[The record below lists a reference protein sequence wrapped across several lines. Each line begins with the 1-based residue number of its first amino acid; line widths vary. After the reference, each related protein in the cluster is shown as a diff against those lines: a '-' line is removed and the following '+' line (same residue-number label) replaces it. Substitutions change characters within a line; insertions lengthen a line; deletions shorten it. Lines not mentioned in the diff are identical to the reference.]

1 MSYCDPTQQDSRQLR
16 SDQIAAW
23 IKANG
28 LPQVAAMGGAQTP
41 PDEDAA
47 TMIAWTMNAV
57 TDWRALDKFDP
68 NKVIEGYRMERVEPF
83 DCPIANA
90 MSIVDY
96 EGDIHEQTGA
106 FVYHFV
112 PVDGGSPV
120 HVLAVCVHFT
130 EAGDNIFT
138 LAAYPVHFLP
148 VWAAFARECN
158 RLAYLYEDRV
168 VVIGGRQDSFVP
180 TVTWDE
186 IVLPARLKSD
196 IMDDVASFFS
206 KGVEVYRR
214 LNLKPFRKLLFAG
227 VPGTGKTM
235 LCNALAKWA
244 LEQHYL
250 VVYVSSAKKGRGDQY
265 GSTFNKIQQ
274 ALDVAANSH
283 RPAIMILEE
292 LDAYLHDD
300 EKALILNVLDGSE
313 SIMNERGTLL
323 LTTTNYPEAIDE
335 RVMKR
340 PGRLDRVFIVPQTK
354 TELDAGAM
362 LQRYLGAMWHDSH
375 RALVPRL
382 VGSSGAFIREVAIH
396 ALTQVAYD
404 DLPTLPLS
412 MLMQSFETLKAQIEA
427 RDDFLK
433 ERGVLGFGAGVTPMM
448 TVPARTNGN
457 HD

>member
-1 MSYCDPTQQDSRQLR
+1 MTYCDPNMNEGRQLR

-23 IKANG
+23 IKANW
-28 LPQVAAMGGAQTP
+28 TP
-41 PDEDAA
+41 RFHDTAIM
-47 TMIAWTMNAV
+47 TAWTMTSV
-57 TDWRALDKFDP
+57 TDRRALDKLNAATVF
-68 NKVIEGYRMERVEPF
+68 EGYRLARIEPF
-83 DCPIANA
+83 DCPVANRID
-90 MSIVDY
+90 IVDY
-96 EGDIHEQTGA
+96 DGDIHEQTGA
-106 FVYHFV
+106 FSYHFTSIDDATQTV
-112 PVDGGSPV
+112 E
-120 HVLAVCVHFT
+120 VLLICAHFS
-130 EAGDNIFT
+130 EPGDNIIA
-138 LAAYPVHFLP
+138 LAAYPTAFLP
-148 VWAAFARECN
+148 VWTAFARECN

-180 TVTWDE
+180 MVDWAE
-186 IVLPARLKSD
+186 IVLPARLKAD
-196 IMDDVASFFS
+196 IMEDVAAFFK

-235 LCNALAKWA
+235 LCNALAKWG
-244 LEQHYL
+244 LEQKYL
-250 VVYVSSAKKGRGDQY
+250 VIYISSAKKGRGDQY

-274 ALDVAANSH
+274 ALDVAANSE

-354 TELDAGAM
+354 NENDATAM
-362 LQRYLGAMWHDSH
+362 LQRYLGAMWNEAH
-375 RALVPRL
+375 RALVARL
-382 VGSSGAFIREVAIH
+382 VGYSGAFIREVAIH

-404 DLPTLPLS
+404 DLAELPLAL
-412 MLMQSFETLKAQIEA
+412 LMQSFDQLKTQIEA

-433 ERGVLGFGAGVTPMM
+433 ERGSLGFGAVTTPLLPVQ
-448 TVPARTNGN
+448 TRTNGN